1 MVGSAFAVE
10 VVVELVSASFVLV
23 DEDDDEDDGDAA
35 ECASLELELAL
46 ESLLDDPSLEP
57 ASAEATAV
65 PPIMAAPTP
74 RVITP
79 ALNQIFALK
88 ARRASV
94 PAHR

>member
-1 MVGSAFAVE
+1 MFAVE

-23 DEDDDEDDGDAA
+23 DEDDGDAA
-35 ECASLELELAL
+35 ECASLEPELAL